1 MAVVKRIPLGEKGE
15 KVVVEQAVTVSGGKG
30 KRPTEGKNLFSDIS
44 VSDHGSNIHLATQ
57 FGSCDFLMP
66 RSFLLLTNLT
76 KLIFLLQEKYQKH
89 KAAIP
94 VPNLKARVHSFGYQV
109 PH

>member
-15 KVVVEQAVTVSGGKG
+15 KVVVEQAVTVSGGTTKDCQ
-30 KRPTEGKNLFSDIS
+30 KVKTHIADIS

-66 RSFLLLTNLT
+66 RFSTFCRGKNDDVSSPRKNIRNI
-76 KLIFLLQEKYQKH
+76 KLQSLSQISKH
-89 KAAIP
+89 ESIALVI
-94 VPNLKARVHSFGYQV
+94 R
-109 PH
+109 